1 MLEAARDDLR
11 CMTRE
16 NQAVHAELAK
26 TAETAKK
33 ATAAQQ
39 RLDRDRETLR
49 QQALRAK
56 VERDDALHVYRATC
70 REKDAA
76 RKGADA
82 AALAQAD
89 LRGKLDAAEHKMRA
103 MEAEMEQARKDASAS
118 NTAAGSLEREVAQ
131 AAKTSDA
138 DQRTIDALRAEIQRL
153 KTAPAAV
160 RRWNTNEKTPA
171 PSLSLTTLTATY
183 LIAMTSSSARA
194 VMVCESRRWWRD
206 GSCGCVGFHALPLS
220 RRRRAAAGSSVIA
233 RRACASAW

>member
-1 MLEAARDDLR
+1 
-11 CMTRE
+11 MTRE

-26 TAETAKK
+26 TAEAAKK

-103 MEAEMEQARKDASAS
+103 MEAELENARKDASAS

-153 KTAPAAV
+153 KTAP
-160 RRWNTNEKTPA
+160 PA
-171 PSLSLTTLTATY
+171 FGQAPQTMRTGGPPMPMPMFPGMPRSSHGLPPPASAPGARPTT
-183 LIAMTSSSARA
+183 
-194 VMVCESRRWWRD
+194 
-206 GSCGCVGFHALPLS
+206 
-220 RRRRAAAGSSVIA
+220 AAGRIDALLAQA
-233 RRACASAW
+233 RFAATNMPVPTA

>member
-1 MLEAARDDLR
+1 MADARRASQDRAELLEAARDDLR

-26 TAETAKK
+26 TAEAAKK

-103 MEAEMEQARKDASAS
+103 MESELESARKDASAS

-138 DQRTIDALRAEIQRL
+138 DQRTIDALRAETQRL
-153 KTAPAAV
+153 KTAPAAFGAPQTM
-160 RRWNTNEKTPA
+160 RTGGPPMPMPGFMMGRPSGNLPPPA
-171 PSLSLTTLTATY
+171 SAPGARPTT
-183 LIAMTSSSARA
+183 
-194 VMVCESRRWWRD
+194 
-206 GSCGCVGFHALPLS
+206 
-220 RRRRAAAGSSVIA
+220 AAGRIDALLAQA
-233 RRACASAW
+233 RFAATNMPVPTA